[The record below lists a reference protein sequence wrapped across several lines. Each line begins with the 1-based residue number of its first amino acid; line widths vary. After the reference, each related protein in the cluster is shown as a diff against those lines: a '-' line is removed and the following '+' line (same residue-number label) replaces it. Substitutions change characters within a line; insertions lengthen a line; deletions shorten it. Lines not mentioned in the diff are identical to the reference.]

1 VKVAGIWIAG
11 LMVVAAAS
19 GCARRDETLPGDRFD
34 TRTPLAE
41 TFAAAPAEG
50 EDMAAAQA
58 EAPERDPL
66 ADLRRTPEQP
76 QAVAIALP
84 AATAPTS
91 WTHRGG
97 SAARYAGNLQLSA
110 APRRVWST
118 NIGAGN
124 SRRYRISSDPV
135 IGDGRIYTL
144 DSRAQVSAISP
155 TGAVLWRRDLTPAS
169 ERNADATGG
178 GLAYG
183 DGMLFATTGFGR
195 LVALD
200 PATGTQ
206 KWTQRFDAPVTG
218 APTYAD
224 GLVYVSARDNSATA
238 VRAANGRLAWTV
250 PGAPAG
256 SAMISG
262 AGPAVGNGTVVF
274 PSAASELVAARPEG
288 VRIWGASLAGQRRGY
303 AYAGISDITA
313 DPVIVGG
320 SVYAG
325 TQSGRFA
332 KLDLATG
339 ERIWT
344 ATEGAYSPGVPVG
357 GSVFIVSDQGQLVR
371 LDDASGAVI
380 WAVDLPYYRKDRPRR
395 LRAVTEHYG
404 PVLAGGQ
411 VIVGSDDGR
420 LRFFSPEDGTLRLEA
435 DLPGGAA
442 SLPAVV
448 GGTLYILSGNGQ
460 LHAFR

>member
-1 VKVAGIWIAG
+1 V
-11 LMVVAAAS
+11 
-19 GCARRDETLPGDRFD
+19 
-34 TRTPLAE
+34 
-41 TFAAAPAEG
+41 
-50 EDMAAAQA
+50 
-58 EAPERDPL
+58 
-66 ADLRRTPEQP
+66 
-76 QAVAIALP
+76 
-84 AATAPTS
+84 
-91 WTHRGG
+91 
-97 SAARYAGNLQLSA
+97 
-110 APRRVWST
+110 
-118 NIGAGN
+118 
-124 SRRYRISSDPV
+124 
-135 IGDGRIYTL
+135 
-144 DSRAQVSAISP
+144 
-155 TGAVLWRRDLTPAS
+155 
-169 ERNADATGG
+169 
-178 GLAYG
+178 
-183 DGMLFATTGFGR
+183 
-195 LVALD
+195 
-200 PATGTQ
+200 
-206 KWTQRFDAPVTG
+206 
-218 APTYAD
+218 
-224 GLVYVSARDNSATA
+224 
-238 VRAANGRLAWTV
+238 
-250 PGAPAG
+250 
-256 SAMISG
+256 
-262 AGPAVGNGTVVF
+262 
-274 PSAASELVAARPEG
+274 
-288 VRIWGASLAGQRRGY
+288 ASLAGQRRGY